1 MQSINAHTVFCLLTP
16 FRHFTESDPPDESEG
31 PMAILQ
37 RARATMRD
45 SPVKLADLALPSL
58 GALSSVAI
66 SEQHSWG
73 GTQAAA
79 PH

>member
-1 MQSINAHTVFCLLTP
+1 
-16 FRHFTESDPPDESEG
+16 
-31 PMAILQ
+31 MAILQ

-73 GTQAAA
+73 GKQTRLWLRRTVLLDEE
-79 PH
+79 